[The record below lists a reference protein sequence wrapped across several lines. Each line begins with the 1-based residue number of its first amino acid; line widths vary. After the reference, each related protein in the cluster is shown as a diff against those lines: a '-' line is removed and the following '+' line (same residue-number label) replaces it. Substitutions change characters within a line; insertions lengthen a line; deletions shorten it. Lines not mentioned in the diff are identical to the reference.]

1 MEVRVIAAHTTVH
14 FTEPDQEVTL
24 FSFVTSKRTR
34 LHVFDLGDTSIQMSH
49 QNLAKLAAA
58 CAEALTCEDAA
69 CE

>member
-1 MEVRVIAAHTTVH
+1 MNIATKTTVH

-24 FSFVTSKRTR
+24 FSFKTGNRG
-34 LHVFDLGDTSIQMSH
+34 LHVVNLGSVAIQADH
-49 QNLAKLAAA
+49 HNLAKLAAA